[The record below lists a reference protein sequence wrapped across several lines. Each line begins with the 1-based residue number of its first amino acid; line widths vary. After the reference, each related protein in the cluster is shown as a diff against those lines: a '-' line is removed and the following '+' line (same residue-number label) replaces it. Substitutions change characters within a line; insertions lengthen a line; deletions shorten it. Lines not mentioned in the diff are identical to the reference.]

1 MEKDKEIYNKC
12 APMMEL
18 PYQSKKNILPDKNY
32 IVMLTYLPLARYR
45 SLPQFLHFV
54 FRIVLQLQKSPGL
67 VGYTL
72 RAGVLKKQF
81 WTLSIWEDSQ
91 SVYNFIS
98 RHPHLDAMSTLQGKM
113 GKTAFHQWSL
123 KGDILPL
130 SWKAALTKAQG

>member
-12 APMMEL
+12 APTMEL

-45 SLPQFLHFV
+45 PLPQFLHFV

-72 RAGVLKKQF
+72 RAGVLKNNFGRCPYGKIAKAYI
-81 WTLSIWEDSQ
+81 TL
-91 SVYNFIS
+91 F
-98 RHPHLDAMSTLQGKM
+98 LA
-113 GKTAFHQWSL
+113 
-123 KGDILPL
+123 IL
-130 SWKAALTKAQG
+130 T